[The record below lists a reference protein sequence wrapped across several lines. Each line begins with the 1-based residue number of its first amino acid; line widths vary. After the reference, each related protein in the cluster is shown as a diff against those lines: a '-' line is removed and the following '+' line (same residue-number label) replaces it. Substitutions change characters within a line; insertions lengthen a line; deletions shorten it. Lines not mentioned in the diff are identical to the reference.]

1 MEFILS
7 RVNIVKLKADVLV
20 IGIFKGQRY
29 SGAVKSINDSLG
41 NALKNISEEERFE
54 GDLGKSLML
63 SRTLGK
69 IGSKRVRMGGLGE

>member
-20 IGIFKGQRY
+20 IGIFKEQRY

-41 NALKNISEEERFE
+41 NALKTYQKKR
-54 GDLGKSLML
+54 DL
-63 SRTLGK
+63 
-69 IGSKRVRMGGLGE
+69 RVI